1 MVSSE
6 VSSNK
11 IVYVTNLYPTKS
23 RPYFG
28 TFVENSA
35 EGLRACG
42 WDVTVLALPHFGEG
56 AIAYIKFYVA
66 VFKFL
71 MGYSGIVYVHYI
83 SHSSL
88 PVSLAK
94 IFNKKLKIV
103 LHYHGSDAFPESHE
117 GKFRCAIKDAVCNL
131 ANRSAIAIASPSN
144 YFAKKLSSK
153 FGFDVNRIIVSP
165 SGGYNHKVFHPP
177 AVKPSEQDGV
187 IRVLFAS
194 RMLEEKGCLIAVET
208 ALLVADA
215 YPNVEFSFVGNGPLQ
230 DKVHQLLGGLVSEG
244 RCRLYG
250 SLSQPELAAKFGE
263 ADLFLFPS
271 YREGESLGLVVVEAM
286 ACGAFPLAFD
296 RGALR
301 ESLDGLE
308 RESLCADVNDF
319 YGLVDKTLSLSSP
332 ELFSQQAKVS
342 FLAKKYESEKVSK
355 DLSDVLSGLKSH

>member
-1 MVSSE
+1 MASAKD
-6 VSSNK
+6 SSNK
-11 IVYVTNLYPTKS
+11 IVYVTNLYPTES

-56 AIAYIKFYVA
+56 AIAYIKFYFA

-117 GKFRCAIKDAVCNL
+117 GKFRGVIKDTVCKL
-131 ANRSAIAIASPSN
+131 ANRSAVAMAAPSI
-144 YFAKKLSSK
+144 YFANKLSSK
-153 FGFDVNRIIVSP
+153 FGLGVNQIIVSP
-165 SGGYNHKVFHPP
+165 SGGFNPEVFHPP
-177 AVKPSEQDGV
+177 AEKPSGRDGI

-194 RMLEEKGCLIAVET
+194 RMLEEKGCLIAAKA
-208 ALLVADA
+208 ALLIADKHL
-215 YPNVEFSFVGNGPLQ
+215 NVEFSFVGYGPLQ
-230 DKVHQLLGGLVSEG
+230 GKVHQILEDLVSQG
-244 RCRLYG
+244 RCKLYG
-250 SLSQPELAAKFGE
+250 LLPQSELAAKFGE

-301 ESLDGLE
+301 EFLGGVE
-308 RESLCADVNDF
+308 RESLCSGLSDF
-319 YGLVDKTLSLSSP
+319 SGLVNKTLSRDLS
-332 ELFSQQAKVS
+332 ELGGLQSRVS
-342 FLAKKYESEKVSK
+342 ALAGKYECKRVAE
-355 DLSDVLSGLKSH
+355 DLSAIMLDL